1 MDERLDRIEDQLD
14 NMARAIVTGFD
25 DAAKN
30 RSLIRE
36 DLERPIDIYVRAVD
50 TFARQAE
57 IYMQKTAALSR
68 KADRLER
75 QIKQIA
81 EHLDLKLSK

>member
-14 NMARAIVTGFD
+14 SMARAIVTGFD
-25 DAAKN
+25 DAAKS

-36 DLERPIDIYVRAVD
+36 DLGQPIDIYARAVD
-50 TFARQAE
+50 TFAKQAE
-57 IYMQKTAALSR
+57 IYMQKTAALTR
-68 KADRLER
+68 KVNRLER

-81 EHLDLKLSK
+81 DHLDLKLSK